1 MNKKTK
7 SSTERPAWNA
17 LVAHHQK
24 VRDLHLRKLFGHDP
38 TRGERMTLEQM

>member
-1 MNKKTK
+1 MDTK
-7 SSTERPAWNA
+7 AKPFTERHAWKA
-17 LVAHHQK
+17 LVSHRQK

>member
-1 MNKKTK
+1 MDPK
-7 SSTERPAWNA
+7 SIPCNERLAWKA

-24 VRDLHLRKLFGHDP
+24 IRDVHLRKLFGHDP

>member
-1 MNKKTK
+1 MDTK
-7 SSTERPAWNA
+7 AKPFTERHARKA

-24 VRDLHLRKLFGHDP
+24 IRDVHLRKLFGHDP

>member
-1 MNKKTK
+1 MDTK
-7 SSTERPAWNA
+7 AKPFTERHAWKA

-38 TRGERMTLEQM
+38 TRSERMTLEQM